1 MKIYLKYI
9 VMAASMFTVMPAM
22 SETSEPSLVDNSV
35 KIIANV
41 GSGEST
47 AAGSIVRL
55 KRISDKTGPLGKYG
69 DTFQIVIVNGS
80 DQPVQF
86 SMSSV
91 TATVKGKPYPILTET
106 RVTEIKEQ
114 ERKNA
119 MMWSGLMQGLAMA
132 AVASTTDG
140 SLSQSNVTMMQ
151 SMQTNSEVGAQ
162 AFNERKSK
170 ETSALMDYYAKSAL
184 KDTTIQPFDSTGG
197 FLAFEKL
204 KASQDVDIAVNIGP
218 DIHRFSFKKK

>member
-1 MKIYLKYI
+1 
-9 VMAASMFTVMPAM
+9 
-22 SETSEPSLVDNSV
+22 
-35 KIIANV
+35 
-41 GSGEST
+41 
-47 AAGSIVRL
+47 
-55 KRISDKTGPLGKYG
+55 
-69 DTFQIVIVNGS
+69 
-80 DQPVQF
+80 
-86 SMSSV
+86 MSSV
-91 TATVKGKPYPILTET
+91 TATVKSKPYAILTET

-119 MMWSGLMQGLAMA
+119 LMWSGLMQGLAMA

-140 SLSQSNVTMMQ
+140 TLSQSNMTMMQ

-162 AFNERKSK
+162 TFNERKSK

-204 KASQDVDIAVNIGP
+204 KASQDVDIAVTIGS
-218 DIHRFSFKKK
+218 DVHRFSFRKK